1 MWPSGEK
8 AGGGDMAGREG
19 RWGEADTWPAECQLL
34 PDDSGMS
41 EPKWS
46 GPGTATV
53 AHPAD

>member
-1 MWPSGEK
+1 MGVRWQK
-8 AGGGDMAGREG
+8 AEG
-19 RWGEADTWPAECQLL
+19 RWGEADIRGLHSKCQLL

-53 AHPAD
+53 AHPAAD